1 MIGADGTYR
10 GQDFLQW
17 VFDAYRWILGSPKLV
32 RMRCS
37 DEQSTPIARMWFS
50 NFLENDQV
58 FLSNGATLGL

>member
-1 MIGADGTYR
+1 MG
-10 GQDFLQW
+10 

-37 DEQSTPIARMWFS
+37 DEQSTPIAPMWFS

-58 FLSNGATLGL
+58 FLPMERLLGYSTVESL